1 MVPRHEIN
9 KIEQSLEL
17 LLQGKETMPAEIY
30 DLLFSTVQRFNKGG
44 IAKDDD
50 YYAALENLEKH
61 VYAGIRAANNPP
73 ADATA
78 PDVAEHGSYGDQEEN
93 KAFENND
100 SFFSEFRKALSS
112 FGELLYQIV
121 NMFCEMISVIF
132 SAIGAFFS
140 SLFKDKA
147 PEGVDEC
154 VSDPLRSEDFP
165 GIYNPSS
172 PAMSYAE
179 GRSNTRSYQEGSVFS
194 DEGYAQYFPAKS
206 IQGQEFDLDDF
217 EESTT
222 TSCKI

>member
-1 MVPRHEIN
+1 MVTRHEIN

-17 LLQGKETMPAEIY
+17 LLQEQMPAKIF

-61 VYAGIRAANNPP
+61 VYAGIRAASNPP

-78 PDVAEHGSYGDQEEN
+78 PDVVEHGSYGDQEEN

-100 SFFSEFRKALSS
+100 SFSSEFRKALSS

-140 SLFKDKA
+140 SLFTDKA

-165 GIYNPSS
+165 GVQHPSS
-172 PAMSYAE
+172 TAMPHAE
-179 GRSNTRSYQEGSVFS
+179 GCSNTRSYQEGSVFS
-194 DEGYAQYFPAKS
+194 AEGDAQGLPS
-206 IQGQEFDLDDF
+206 ISTPGQVFDFDNF
-217 EESTT
+217 EESAP
-222 TSCKI
+222 TSFEI